1 MSGITRRGF
10 LRLAA
15 GALVLRGVLRVS
27 AEEGPRGLFSIPHPQ
42 YARPLGGGA
51 FLVTWITDGGMS
63 RLSVVSPE
71 GTRDWASTGSAD
83 GSLLHP
89 QGVCRDED
97 GAVYVCDSRNGRVAV
112 FDSEGKAQAPIGRM
126 GFLPGQFHLP
136 QGCDVRGTLLA
147 VADTQNHRVQLIDT
161 LTLDVQSVIGR
172 LGDGDGEFRRPSDV
186 AFVDDDTL
194 WILDSGHGR
203 ALRYDLDGKPLSQ
216 LTVPVGAQGLMILP
230 TPIPP
235 QHGCQHIAGL
245 EVHGDHMDCVVVT
258 DTRGSRV
265 LICAPDEFITYSV
278 DGLSSPRGVCSDG
291 EGGIVVCES
300 GANRLA
306 IYSTPW

>member
-1 MSGITRRGF
+1 VSGITRRGF
-10 LRLAA
+10 LGFAA

-27 AEEGPRGLFSIPHPQ
+27 AEEGPRGLLSLPHPQ

-51 FLVTWITDGGMS
+51 WLVTWITDEGMS
-63 RLSVVSPE
+63 RLSIVSE
-71 GTRDWASTGSAD
+71 GGTRDWASTGSQV

-112 FDSEGKAQAPIGRM
+112 FDAEGRAGESIGRT

-161 LTLDVQSVIGR
+161 LTLDVQRVIGR
-172 LGDGDGEFRRPSDV
+172 LGDGVGEFRRPSDV
-186 AFVDDDTL
+186 AFDPDGAL
-194 WILDSGHGR
+194 WVLDSGHGR
-203 ALRYDLDGKPLSQ
+203 ALRYDVEGKLLERLD
-216 LTVPVGAQGLMILP
+216 VPVGVQGLTILKVL
-230 TPIPP
+230 
-235 QHGCQHIAGL
+235 GEDL
-245 EVHGDHMDCVVVT
+245 VVHGETVPLRLVDRLVMS
-258 DTRGSRV
+258 DTRGNRV
-265 LICAPDEFITYSV
+265 LICDPQGLWTKSI
-278 DGLSSPRGVCSDG
+278 DGLAAPRGVCSDG

-300 GANRLA
+300 GADRL
-306 IYSTPW
+306 SVFKLD